1 MNETIRRKLI
11 EIERSLKSI
20 DQQYKYATNLDRFW
34 RKRQIKKEKRKAEK
48 KKEKWRLE
56 IETDENSEQP
66 REVQAIITL
75 SQVWPRRQKEQK
87 ILARP
92 TLIEKI
98 KKTNTMIVSNPIKS
112 SVRINRSQFEQIFI
126 ISYVEKKLD
135 QVQKLI

>member
-1 MNETIRRKLI
+1 MKLSEENS
-11 EIERSLKSI
+11 EIKRSLKSI

-34 RKRQIKKEKRKAEK
+34 RKRQIKEEK
-48 KKEKWRLE
+48 KKWRLE

-112 SVRINRSQFEQIFI
+112 SVRINGSQFEQIFI